1 MRLLHNDG
9 GVAEG
14 VLVQRDEIGIPD
26 RNFVD
31 DSGTLDKK
39 DATQMPSNVVAAH
52 VMIAKISGAR

>member
-9 GVAEG
+9 GVAER

-26 RNFVD
+26 RIID

-39 DATQMPSNVVAAH
+39 DATQMPAMSW
-52 VMIAKISGAR
+52 RLT